1 MLRLM
6 RLPVLVTLLAVLAA
20 VPLLAQVGH
29 PPGDSPYRDIPK
41 GHSITAIVGRLGGGG
56 GRFGIGP
63 QDGTVFGVRYD
74 VRTGGTVQFGLT
86 LAQATTHP
94 YLIDPFV
101 QVARRKTGPV
111 PQQVRFA
118 DMSIQLNLSGGKS
131 WHRLAPYTGVSLGVA
146 FSDRIAAD
154 TSGFRFGNK
163 FYFAPQL
170 GTRFFLTDRLHLRA
184 DVRATFWKLNYPL
197 SFTDEPVLD
206 PGIPPDDS
214 HAVITDQRLSEW
226 TLTPWI
232 QVGLGYSFSL

>member
-1 MLRLM
+1 M
-6 RLPVLVTLLAVLAA
+6 RLPALALLLISLAA
-20 VPLLAQVGH
+20 SPVLAQVGH
-29 PPGDSPYRDIPK
+29 PPGDSPYRDIFK
-41 GHSITAIVGRLGGGG
+41 GHSVTPIVGRLAGGG
-56 GRFGIGP
+56 GRLGIGP

-74 VRTGGTVQFGLT
+74 VRTGGTVGFGLT
-86 LAQATTHP
+86 LAQTTAHP
-94 YLIDPFV
+94 FLVDPFV

-111 PQQVRFA
+111 SQQVRFA
-118 DMSIQLNLSGGKS
+118 DASIQLNLSGGKT

-163 FYFAPQL
+163 FYFAPQI

-184 DVRATFWKLNYPL
+184 DVRGVFWKLNYPVA
-197 SFTDEPVLD
+197 FTDEPPLD
-206 PGIPPDDS
+206 PGTPPDDS

-226 TLTPWI
+226 TLTPWF